1 MKFWDQDRL
10 ENNLNRINKNK
21 IGILGGTFDPAH
33 IGHIKISNEAKKR
46 FALKKIIWAIT
57 KKNPFKKKSNLN
69 LKQRIKFAKKLT
81 YKKKFI
87 KVNYYEDKINS
98 NKTIKLINFIQKRER
113 NSKIYFI
120 MGADNLVNFHKW
132 SGWKEILS
140 KCNILVFDRNNYKN
154 KSLKS
159 ITYKKYNKKGLK
171 YINFKKV
178 NISSSQLRKI

>member
-1 MKFWDQDRL
+1 M
-10 ENNLNRINKNK
+10 NRIIKNK

-87 KVNYYEDKINS
+87 KVNYYDDKINS
-98 NKTIKLINFIQKRER
+98 NKTIKLINFIQKKRQ
-113 NSKIYFI
+113 K
-120 MGADNLVNFHKW
+120 
-132 SGWKEILS
+132 
-140 KCNILVFDRNNYKN
+140 
-154 KSLKS
+154 
-159 ITYKKYNKKGLK
+159 
-171 YINFKKV
+171 
-178 NISSSQLRKI
+178 